1 MGVLDEYIK
10 MGGLRGKAQE
20 LLERAILDENRD
32 DEFNAIAKLIKT
44 NDIPLDNI
52 LFDAVNA
59 YNECDEEIKTLN
71 EEIKPLD
78 EKQRYLILLIL
89 TIQENNQ
96 GDNDFIFKGVNIMVK
111 AARQNKIRL
120 KIAHDCNG
128 NPQTTLEMIEKFS
141 GSKLHQDAPFDFI
154 NEAMIIGGIIQGK
167 SDKANAGRQKGKKEK
182 DQLRAEWDA
191 WKGNKV
197 NIGNFINAYIEKN
210 GGWKEDGKRAN
221 GHSDKTLRKWVNE
234 FKKEK

>member
-1 MGVLDEYIK
+1 MGVLDEYKK

-59 YNECDEEIKTLN
+59 YNACD

-78 EKQRYLILLIL
+78 EKQRCLILLIL

-96 GDNDFIFKGVNIMVK
+96 GDNDFIFKGVNIMVQ

-128 NPQTTLEMIEKFS
+128 NAQTTQEMIEKFS
-141 GSKLHQDAPFDFI
+141 GSKLHQDTSFDFI
-154 NEAMIIGGIIQGK
+154 NEAMIIGGIIRAK
-167 SDKANAGRQKGKKEK
+167 SDRANAGRQKGKKEQ

-191 WKGNKV
+191 WTGDKV
-197 NIGNFINAYIEKN
+197 NISNFINAYIKKT
-210 GGWKEDGKRAN
+210 GGWKENGKRAN